1 MGEGARLVA
10 RRGGRHGAPGAG
22 QARMSDRRAGACSA
36 RMPARRA
43 DAGPARMQAGPS
55 PGSRPIAHAI
65 CPPGEHT
72 VSRHVANH
80 RHSARRVHAPA
91 WPACQ
96 TRARR
101 ALARMLPANAREVG
115 ICQAMDGPVRRCARG
130 WGASSDAAAA
140 VRDIAPGE
148 RSSVRGCLSMAGAR
162 TRWQGREPDGRGGH
176 ARTREQ
182 ETRARQRATRQLSR
196 SVPGWRRRI
205 VATDRADRATIS
217 SSNRATV
224 RNRTTRGV
232 PHVLRPRL
240 PPADHADRRWR
251 A

>member
-1 MGEGARLVA
+1 MGEGARLGRAPRGAA
-10 RRGGRHGAPGAG
+10 RRRPAGRP
-22 QARMSDRRAGACSA
+22 ARGACSA
-36 RMPARRA
+36 RMPARPDRT
-43 DAGPARMQAGPS
+43 ARMQAGPS

-65 CPPGEHT
+65 CPPGERT

-80 RHSARRVHAPA
+80 RHSARRVHPPA
-91 WPACQ
+91 WTACQ

-115 ICQAMDGPVRRCARG
+115 ICQAMDGPVSD
-130 WGASSDAAAA
+130 GASGAGGRAATAAAA

-148 RSSVRGCLSMAGAR
+148 RSSVRGCL
-162 TRWQGREPDGRGGH
+162 RWQGREPDGRGENPSWQ
-176 ARTREQ
+176 RTREQ

-240 PPADHADRRWR
+240 PPADHAHRRWR